1 MTKITDT
8 QSIILSAAA
17 QRDDG
22 NVLPLPGSLRGGAAG
37 KVVGALLKRGWI
49 REEIV
54 DSRTTADAAL
64 NRFWRNLPEPDG
76 RAVLLF
82 ITAAGAEAIG
92 VELADTAADAAD
104 EAASVPEPG
113 RTAGT
118 SLSGDTSADTA
129 PAASEPRA
137 GKTTVLLDL
146 LRRADGASMA
156 EMTEATGWQAHT
168 VRAFIATKVRRQLG
182 HEVASEKPKG
192 QDRRWRIAG

>member
-1 MTKITDT
+1 
-8 QSIILSAAA
+8 
-17 QRDDG
+17 
-22 NVLPLPGSLRGGAAG
+22 VLPLPGSLRGGAAG
-37 KVVGALLKRGWI
+37 KVVSALLKRGWI

-64 NRFWRNLPEPDG
+64 NRFWRKLPEPDG

-92 VELADTAADAAD
+92 GELADTAADAPD
-104 EAASVPEPG
+104 EAGSASE
-113 RTAGT
+113 AGCAAST
-118 SLSGDTSADTA
+118 PASGDTGAGVA
-129 PAASEPRA
+129 PAGRQLHA

-146 LRRADGASMA
+146 LRGADGASMA

-168 VRAFIATKVRRQLG
+168 VRSFIATKVRRQLG

-192 QDRRWRIAG
+192 RDRRWRIAG